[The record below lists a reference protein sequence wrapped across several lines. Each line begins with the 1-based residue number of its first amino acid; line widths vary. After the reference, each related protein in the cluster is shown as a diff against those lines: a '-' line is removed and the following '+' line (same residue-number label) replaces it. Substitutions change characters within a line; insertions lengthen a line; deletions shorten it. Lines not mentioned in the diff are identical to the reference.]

1 MIQPDNLL
9 TQVPSGVARPSFET
23 AVHVFQVGDYQGC
36 MIHTF
41 KAVVFDF
48 ISKLEELS
56 LAGEKRANDDL
67 AEYEEIRR
75 EENPARLLAFERA
88 ISDKCYEYG
97 FISAAQKI
105 DFERLR
111 EDRNRAAHAILNAL
125 DEPFEPSAAQAL
137 VHMTTA
143 VEGMLSRPPTHS
155 KGSLDYV
162 LRQVDSHHFAT
173 TPSEALVQLQDT
185 PLNNC
190 RRPLVASVIHT
201 LVGQLLCDE
210 LPLGARSRKTA
221 ALSATR
227 TLHPKDFEPIFKKA
241 LRANLKAMTYD
252 AQRLLAVLWY
262 LPETWALLDRG
273 EQTVLVRRVREGE
286 ANDSLLH
293 AFRIAELQPYVL
305 KRHAELPD
313 DLIVK
318 ASRSGFGA
326 TFTPLLQKVV
336 SEGKLERAVQVL
348 EQRPD
353 LFTHLSVNV
362 AFAVTERLLELKI
375 IADTEPVQERGEGI
389 PWGAL
394 AFGVFKAVATLHGY
408 HEVKRRLELSQA
420 LLKHIKTRDELAAA
434 ELDRLGVLEW
444 QAVTFRAAF
453 DRGDIVP
460 PAATRPQVA

>member
-1 MIQPDNLL
+1 MLQPDELL

-23 AVHVFQVGDYQGC
+23 AVRVFQVGDYQGC

-41 KAVVFDF
+41 KAVVFAF
-48 ISKLEELS
+48 ISKLEDLS
-56 LAGEKRANDDL
+56 LAGEKRANHDL

-75 EENPARLLAFERA
+75 EDNPKRFLAFERA
-88 ISDKCYEYG
+88 IPEECYEYG
-97 FISAAQKI
+97 FISSAQKI

-143 VEGMLSRPPTHS
+143 VKGMLSRPPTHS

-173 TPSEALVQLQDT
+173 TPSEALVQLRDT

-190 RRPLVASVIHT
+190 RRPLLASVIHT

-210 LPLGARSRKTA
+210 LSLGARARKTV

-227 TLHPKDFEPIFKKA
+227 TLHPKDFEPIYKKV

-252 AQRLLAVLWY
+252 AQRLLALLGY

-273 EQTVLVRRVREGE
+273 EQTVLIRRVREGE
-286 ANDSLLH
+286 ANEALLY

-305 KRHAELPD
+305 KRHAELTD
-313 DLIVK
+313 DLILRTYEPK
-318 ASRSGFGA
+318 RRKLFL
-326 TFTPLLQKVV
+326 PLLRTVFV
-336 SEGKLERAVQVL
+336 NGKLSRA
-348 EQRPD
+348 
-353 LFTHLSVNV
+353 
-362 AFAVTERLLELKI
+362 ERLLERTPEL
-375 IADTEPVQERGEGI
+375 VRQLSLGE
-389 PWGAL
+389 AL
-394 AFGVFKAVATLHGY
+394 
-408 HEVKRRLELSQA
+408 RLA
-420 LLKHIKTRDELAAA
+420 
-434 ELDRLGVLEW
+434 DRLLEVEVIPVVEKLEEKESTWKVLGV
-444 QAVTFRAAF
+444 VT
-453 DRGDIVP
+453 DIFQNLVLINP
-460 PAATRPQVA
+460 LRNSHRSSGIG